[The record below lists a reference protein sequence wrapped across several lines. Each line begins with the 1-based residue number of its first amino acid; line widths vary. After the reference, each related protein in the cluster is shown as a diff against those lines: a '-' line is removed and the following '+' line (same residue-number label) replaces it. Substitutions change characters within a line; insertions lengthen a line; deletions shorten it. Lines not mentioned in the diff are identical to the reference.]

1 MRVSEGALL
10 ADLKRSIEHV
20 SLTSCASQRR
30 SAGAGN
36 QDETRSTTPSLW
48 RFANDVR
55 TAARAPSR
63 LGWRAV
69 VTSALKVRRAR
80 QRMVSI
86 SAQHEQGS
94 NDRYHDE
101 LPSAAVARSSDDEAL
116 A

>member
-1 MRVSEGALL
+1 VAL
-10 ADLKRSIEHV
+10 R
-20 SLTSCASQRR
+20 QRR
-30 SAGAGN
+30 KDRGTGTVEAW
-36 QDETRSTTPSLW
+36 L
-48 RFANDVR
+48 
-55 TAARAPSR
+55 
-63 LGWRAV
+63 WRAV

-86 SAQHEQGS
+86 SAQHEQDS